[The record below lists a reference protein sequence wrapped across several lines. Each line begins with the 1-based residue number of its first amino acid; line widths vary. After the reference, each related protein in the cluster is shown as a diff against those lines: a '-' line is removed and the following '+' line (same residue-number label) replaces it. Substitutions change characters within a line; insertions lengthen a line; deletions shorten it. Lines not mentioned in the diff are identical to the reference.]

1 VNRKQRR
8 AQELGN
14 AASTATRPSS
24 SVEALFAEAVSA
36 HRAGALA
43 EAERRYRQILATD
56 PGHAGNLHL
65 LGVVAAQSGRFA
77 EAEALIGAALSV
89 NPANADALG
98 DLGNVLRSLGRGE
111 DAVRSYR
118 AALVLRPDNPQA
130 AFNFGL
136 MLASLDRTD
145 EAADAFRRTLELSPG
160 HYLAHNSLAVALR
173 TLGRPAEA
181 ETVLRRA
188 IALQPGQADAHLNL
202 GIVLHDLG
210 RPDAAF
216 AAFEAA
222 RQLSPGRAEPSNNL
236 ALALRELGRTEALA
250 ATDAALAADPGSATA
265 WYIRSDLKRFE
276 SGDPDIAAMEGLLAS
291 ASQRNLPAD
300 AVVQLEFALGKAWR
314 DAGDVDRAFGHYA
327 AGNRRKRATFTYDAA
342 ADAARIA
349 AYAAATPAE
358 VLARL
363 AGAGVPDERPVFVV
377 GMPRSG
383 TTLVEQILA
392 SHSEIA
398 SVGET
403 PALGEVVRAAVR
415 ADHALISAAD
425 YERLLSPEPL
435 RAVANDYLHRLPQGP
450 ARRVVDKTPA
460 NFQFAGVIAP
470 ALPGARIIHCRR
482 DAADTC
488 LSCYTTLFTGRQDF
502 AYDLA
507 ELGGYYRAYAAAMA
521 HWREVL
527 PADRLL
533 EIDYEAL
540 VDDLEGQA
548 RRMIAFSGLEWEPA
562 CLDFH
567 RPGRRVQ
574 TASAS
579 QVRRPAYRSSIR
591 AAAPFEAHLA
601 PLLAALR
608 G

>member
-8 AQELGN
+8 ARGV
-14 AASTATRPSS
+14 AKAPRPASSID
-24 SVEALFAEAVSA
+24 ALFAKAAAA

-43 EAERRYRQILATD
+43 EAERGYRQILATN
-56 PGHAGNLHL
+56 PGHAGSLHL
-65 LGVVAAQSGRFA
+65 LGVVAAQAGRFG
-77 EAEALIGAALSV
+77 EAEGLIGAALRAD
-89 NPANADALG
+89 PGAADAHN
-98 DLGNVLRSLGRGE
+98 DFGNVLRSLGRGE
-111 DAVRSYR
+111 DAVRAYQ
-118 AALVLRPDNPQA
+118 AGLALKPSSPQA
-130 AFNFGL
+130 AFNLGL
-136 MLASLDRTD
+136 ALSSLHRDH
-145 EAADAFRRTLELSPG
+145 EAAAAFRRTIELSPG
-160 HYLAHNSLAVALR
+160 HYPAHNSLAVALR
-173 TLGRPAEA
+173 RLGRPAEA

-188 IALQPGQADAHLNL
+188 IALQPGQADAHLSL
-202 GIVLHDLG
+202 GNVLHDLG

-236 ALALRELGRTEALA
+236 ALALRELGRSDEALA
-250 ATDAALAADPGSATA
+250 ATDAALAADRASAPA
-265 WYIRSDLKRFE
+265 WYIRSDLKRFV

-291 ASQRNLPAD
+291 AAQRNLPAD
-300 AVVQLEFALGKAWR
+300 AVIQLEFALGKAWR
-314 DAGDVDRAFGHYA
+314 DAGDIDRAFGRYA
-327 AGNRRKRATFTYDAA
+327 AGNRRKRATFAYDVE

-358 VLARL
+358 ILARL
-363 AGAGVPDERPVFVV
+363 AGVGAADERPVFVV

-392 SHSEIA
+392 SHSEIT

-403 PALGEVVRAAVR
+403 PALGEAIRAAAG
-415 ADHALISAAD
+415 ADHALVSATE

-435 RAVANDYLHRLPQGP
+435 RAVASDYLRRLPEGP

-460 NFQFAGVIAP
+460 NFQFAGVIAL

-482 DAADTC
+482 DPADTC
-488 LSCYTTLFTGRQDF
+488 LSCFTTLFTGRQDF
-502 AYDLA
+502 AYDFA
-507 ELGGYYRAYAAAMA
+507 ELGRYHRAYSASMA

-527 PADRLL
+527 APDRLL
-533 EIDYEAL
+533 EIGYEAL

-548 RRMIAFSGLEWEPA
+548 RRMIAFCGLDWDPA

-567 RPGRRVQ
+567 RSGRRVQ

-579 QVRRPAYRSSIR
+579 QVRRPVYRGSVGS
-591 AAAPFEAHLA
+591 AAAFKAHLR
-601 PLLAALR
+601 PLLAAL
-608 G
+608 GS